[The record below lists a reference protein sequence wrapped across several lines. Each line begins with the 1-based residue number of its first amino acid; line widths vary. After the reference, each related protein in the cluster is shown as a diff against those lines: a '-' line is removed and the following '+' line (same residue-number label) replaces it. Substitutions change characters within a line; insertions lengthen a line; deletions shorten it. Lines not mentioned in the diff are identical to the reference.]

1 MQSKLVDITRVL
13 DDQKIGPFQIR
24 LLILSFIVMMIDG
37 YDIGAAAF
45 AGPSLIREWSLRGPE
60 LGVLFSAT
68 LISGLIGSPL
78 LGYLSDRFGRKRII
92 VYASL
97 YFGLLT
103 TCAVLATSVQS
114 LTLLRF
120 FAGIGIAGML
130 PVVVALNNEFAPRG
144 FRATMVVLM
153 FTGVTFGGGLPG
165 LVAAKFIPTLG
176 WHVLFWAGGI
186 GAVVISLLLAFT
198 LPESVK
204 YLALKPER
212 RDDLV
217 KTLAAIQPDIAIGP
231 DTQFVI
237 TGEENQPK
245 FRMSALFEGR
255 LALLTPLFWISN
267 AICLMVFYFINQ
279 WMPTLLATDGIPVAH
294 AAIATTL
301 FQFGGTL
308 AGLVTMRL
316 LDKHGFVPVPVLFA
330 LAIPVVAL
338 IGLRGFPEGVVITL
352 IAAAGFCLLGLQ
364 FGNIASEANV
374 YPTYIRTWG
383 VGSCFAAGRVGSAI
397 GPLTGGYLFAKHVPL
412 QETLFIAAVP
422 LFIGLVASIAIVPL
436 YRKQI
441 ESEAQTPAYSDT
453 PVYTAPA

>member
-1 MQSKLVDITRVL
+1 MQSKLVDISRVL
-13 DDQKIGPFQIR
+13 DDQKIGPFQIQ
-24 LLILSFIVMMIDG
+24 LLILSFLVMMIDG

-45 AGPSLIREWSLRGPE
+45 AGPSLIHEWGLRGPE

-78 LGYLSDRFGRKRII
+78 LGYLSDHYGRKRII
-92 VYASL
+92 IYASC
-97 YFGLLT
+97 YFGILT
-103 TCAVLATSVQS
+103 TCAVLATNVGS

-144 FRATMVVLM
+144 FRATMVVIM

-165 LVAAKFIPTLG
+165 LVAAKFIPVFG
-176 WHVLFWAGGI
+176 WHILFWVGGI
-186 GAVVISLLLAFT
+186 TAVVISLLLAFT

-204 YLALKPER
+204 YLALQPSR
-212 RDDLV
+212 RDELV
-217 KTLAAIQPDIAIGP
+217 ATLSAIQPDLAIAP

-237 TGEENQPK
+237 GGEENQPK
-245 FRMSALFEGR
+245 FKMSALFAGR

-301 FQFGGTL
+301 FQFGGTI

-316 LDKHGFVPVPVLFA
+316 LDKYGFIPVPVLFA
-330 LAIPVVAL
+330 LAIPIVAL
-338 IGLRGFPEGVVITL
+338 IGLRGFPEALVITL
-352 IAAAGFCLLGLQ
+352 VAASGFCLLGLQ
-364 FGNIASEANV
+364 FGNIALEANV

-397 GPLTGGYLFAKHVPL
+397 GPLTGGYLFAMHVPL
-412 QETLFIAAVP
+412 QETLFIAAGP
-422 LFIGLVASIAIVPL
+422 LFIGLIVAIIIVPL
-436 YRKQI
+436 YRKQLAATQRP
-441 ESEAQTPAYSDT
+441 SLA
-453 PVYTAPA
+453 

>member
-13 DDQKIGPFQIR
+13 DDQKIGPFQIQ
-24 LLILSFIVMMIDG
+24 LLVLSFLVMMIDG

-45 AGPSLIREWSLRGPE
+45 AGPSLIHEWGLRGPE

-78 LGYLSDRFGRKRII
+78 LGYLSDHYGRKRII
-92 VYASL
+92 IYASC
-97 YFGLLT
+97 YFGILT
-103 TCAVLATSVQS
+103 TCAVLATNVGS

-144 FRATMVVLM
+144 FRATMVVIM

-165 LVAAKFIPTLG
+165 LVAAKFIPVFG
-176 WHVLFWAGGI
+176 WHILFWVGGI
-186 GAVVISLLLAFT
+186 TAIIISLLLAFT

-204 YLALKPER
+204 YLALQPSR
-212 RDDLV
+212 RDELV
-217 KTLAAIQPDIAIGP
+217 KTLTAIQPGLAIAP
-231 DTQFVI
+231 DAQFVI
-237 TGEENQPK
+237 GGEENQPK
-245 FRMSALFEGR
+245 FKMSALFAGR

-279 WMPTLLATDGIPVAH
+279 WMPTLLAADGIPVAH

-301 FQFGGTL
+301 FQFGGTI

-316 LDKHGFVPVPVLFA
+316 LDKYGFIPVPVLFA
-330 LAIPVVAL
+330 LAIPIVAL
-338 IGLRGFPEGVVITL
+338 IGLRGFPEALVITL
-352 IAAAGFCLLGLQ
+352 VAASGFCLLGLQ
-364 FGNIASEANV
+364 FGNIALEANV

-397 GPLTGGYLFAKHVPL
+397 GPLTGGYLFAMHVPL
-412 QETLFIAAVP
+412 QETLFIAAGP
-422 LFIGLVASIAIVPL
+422 LFIGLIVAIIIVPL
-436 YRKQI
+436 YRKQL
-441 ESEAQTPAYSDT
+441 EA
-453 PVYTAPA
+453 TAAAA

>member
-1 MQSKLVDITRVL
+1 MQSKVIDIARVL
-13 DDQKIGPFQIR
+13 DDQKIGPFQIQ
-24 LLILSFIVMMIDG
+24 LLILSFLVMMIDG

-45 AGPSLIREWSLRGPE
+45 AGPSLIHEWGLRGPE

-78 LGYLSDRFGRKRII
+78 LGYLSDHYGRKRII
-92 VYASL
+92 IYASC
-97 YFGLLT
+97 YFGILT
-103 TCAVLATSVQS
+103 TCAVLATSVGS

-144 FRATMVVLM
+144 FRATMVVIM

-165 LVAAKFIPTLG
+165 LVAAKFIPVFG
-176 WHVLFWAGGI
+176 WHILFWVGGI
-186 GAVVISLLLAFT
+186 TAIIISLLLTFT

-204 YLALKPER
+204 YLALKPNR
-212 RDDLV
+212 RDELV
-217 KTLAAIQPDIAIGP
+217 KTLSAIQPGLTIKP

-237 TGEENQPK
+237 GGEENQPK
-245 FRMSALFEGR
+245 FKMSALFAGR

-301 FQFGGTL
+301 FQFGGTI

-316 LDKHGFVPVPVLFA
+316 LDKYGFIPVPVLFA
-330 LAIPVVAL
+330 LAIPIVAL
-338 IGLRGFPEGVVITL
+338 IGLRGFPEALVITL
-352 IAAAGFCLLGLQ
+352 IAASGFCLLGLQ
-364 FGNIASEANV
+364 FGNIALEANV

-383 VGSCFAAGRVGSAI
+383 VGSCFAAGRVGSAV
-397 GPLTGGYLFAKHVPL
+397 GPLAGGYLFANHVPL
-412 QETLFIAAVP
+412 QETLFIAAGP
-422 LFIGLVASIAIVPL
+422 LFIGLVVSIILVPL
-436 YRKQI
+436 YSKQL
-441 ESEAQTPAYSDT
+441 EAT
-453 PVYTAPA
+453 TAAA

>member
-13 DDQKIGPFQIR
+13 DDQKIGPFQIT

-45 AGPSLIREWSLRGPE
+45 AGPSLIREWGLHGPE

-78 LGYLSDRFGRKRII
+78 LGYLSDHYGRKRII
-92 VYASL
+92 VYAAF
-97 YFGLLT
+97 YFGVLT

-144 FRATMVVLM
+144 FRATMVVIM

-165 LVAAKFIPTLG
+165 IVAANFIPTFG
-176 WHVLFWAGGI
+176 WHILFWVGGI
-186 GAVVISLLLAFT
+186 GAIVISLLLALT

-212 RDDLV
+212 RADLV
-217 KTLAAIQPDIAIGP
+217 KTLTAIQPDLVITP
-231 DTQFVI
+231 DTRFVI
-237 TGEENQPK
+237 SGEENQPK
-245 FRMSALFEGR
+245 FKMSALFAGR
-255 LALLTPLFWISN
+255 LALLTPLFWVSN

-316 LDKHGFVPVPVLFA
+316 LDKYGFIPVPVLFA

-338 IGLRGFPEGVVITL
+338 IGLRGFSEGVVITL
-352 IAAAGFCLLGLQ
+352 VAAAGFCLLGLQ

-383 VGSCFAAGRVGSAI
+383 VGSCFAAGRVGSAV
-397 GPLTGGYLFAKHVPL
+397 GPLAGGYLFANHVPL

-422 LFIGLVASIAIVPL
+422 LFIGLVVSIVIVPL
-436 YRKQI
+436 YRKQL
-441 ESEAQTPAYSDT
+441 EFEAK
-453 PVYTAPA
+453 APGYAPLAGSSATT

>member
-13 DDQKIGPFQIR
+13 DDQKIGPFQIQ
-24 LLILSFIVMMIDG
+24 LLVLSFIVMMIDG

-45 AGPSLIREWSLRGPE
+45 AGPSLIHEWGLRGPE

-78 LGYLSDRFGRKRII
+78 LGYLSDHYGRKRII
-92 VYASL
+92 VYAAC
-97 YFGLLT
+97 YFGILT
-103 TCAVLATSVQS
+103 TCAVLATNVGN

-144 FRATMVVLM
+144 FRATMVVIM

-165 LVAAKFIPTLG
+165 LVAAKFIPIFG
-176 WHVLFWAGGI
+176 WHILFWVGGVTAI
-186 GAVVISLLLAFT
+186 IISLLLAFT

-204 YLALKPER
+204 YLALQPSR
-212 RDDLV
+212 RDELV
-217 KTLAAIQPDIAIGP
+217 KTLTAIQPNLAIAS

-237 TGEENQPK
+237 GGEENQPK
-245 FRMSALFEGR
+245 FKMSALFAGR

-301 FQFGGTL
+301 FQFGGTI

-316 LDKHGFVPVPVLFA
+316 LDKYGFIPVPVLFA
-330 LAIPVVAL
+330 LAIPIVAL
-338 IGLRGFPEGVVITL
+338 IGLRGFPEALVISL
-352 IAAAGFCLLGLQ
+352 IAASGFCLLGLQ
-364 FGNIASEANV
+364 FGNIALEANV

-383 VGSCFAAGRVGSAI
+383 VGSCFAAGRVGSAV
-397 GPLTGGYLFAKHVPL
+397 GPLTGGYLFAMHVPL
-412 QETLFIAAVP
+412 QETLFIAAGP
-422 LFIGLVASIAIVPL
+422 LFIGLIVSIMLVPL
-436 YRKQI
+436 YRKQL
-441 ESEAQTPAYSDT
+441 EAT
-453 PVYTAPA
+453 TAAA

>member
-1 MQSKLVDITRVL
+1 MHSKLVDITRVL

-78 LGYLSDRFGRKRII
+78 LGYLSDRYGRKRII

-176 WHVLFWAGGI
+176 WHVLFWVGGI

-217 KTLAAIQPDIAIGP
+217 KTLAAIQPGIAIGP

-237 TGEENQPK
+237 TGEENRPK